1 MIFIFY
7 ILSVK
12 YINSIHVA
20 CSTWNV
26 QLHRRQKFALVRNNF
41 IVKKK
46 NRIKYRVYIQIVQS
60 IVLASVQLF
69 FQT

>member
-26 QLHRRQKFALVRNNF
+26 QLHRRQKFALVGNNF
-41 IVKKK
+41 IVKK